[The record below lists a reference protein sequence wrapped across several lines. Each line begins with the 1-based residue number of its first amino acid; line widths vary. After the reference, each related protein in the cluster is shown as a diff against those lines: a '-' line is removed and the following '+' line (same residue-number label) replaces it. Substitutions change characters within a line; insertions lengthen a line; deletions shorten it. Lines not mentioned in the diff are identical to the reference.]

1 MKTSMFSS
9 SHRLRRDSL
18 LHRSGLLI
26 FAVAFVL
33 CGCNRDPKKF
43 LAKGN
48 QAFDQGKYPDAV
60 LYYGRA
66 LQVDPR
72 FAEAHY
78 RMAQTHLK
86 MKSWSSAFAEL
97 RRTVELQPD
106 NWKAQLDL
114 GHLELAAGKKNEAKD
129 RAQLIL
135 KSNPTNAD
143 AQILLADS
151 DAALGN
157 NKDAL
162 DEAEQAIK
170 LAPERTA
177 SYINLAQLQ
186 IHTGDLKDAEANL
199 LKAQSLDSKSA
210 LP

>member
-18 LHRSGLLI
+18 LRSGLLL

-66 LQVDPR
+66 VQLDPR

-78 RMAQTHLK
+78 KLAQTHLK
-86 MKSWSSAFAEL
+86 MKSWSAAYVEL
-97 RRTVELQPD
+97 RRTVELQHE
-106 NWKAQLDL
+106 NWSAQLDL
-114 GHLELAAGKKNEAKD
+114 GRLELAGGHKTEASD
-129 RAQLIL
+129 RAQLVL
-135 KSNPTNAD
+135 KSNPTNVEALL
-143 AQILLADS
+143 LLADS
-151 DAALGN
+151 HA
-157 NKDAL
+157 
-162 DEAEQAIK
+162 
-170 LAPERTA
+170 
-177 SYINLAQLQ
+177 
-186 IHTGDLKDAEANL
+186 
-199 LKAQSLDSKSA
+199 
-210 LP
+210 